1 MNKEQE
7 KNKKSVLVT
16 GGSGFIASHLVDRLI
31 KTGYFVVNIDK
42 LDYCSY
48 DNTKNINNCYKF
60 IHGNIANKELI
71 SFILNEYSIESVFH
85 LAAQTHVDNSFYNS
99 IQFTYDNIVGTHN
112 LLECVKEYNQQQ
124 KEKSENSDKSDK
136 NSENGDKNSENCH
149 KLVTRFVH
157 MSTDE
162 VYGEVK
168 SGEPECTENSLLKPT
183 NPYSATKASAELLAS
198 SYYHSFKLPIVV
210 IRCNNVFGPR
220 QYPEKVIPAFI
231 YNLLNGDKCYIHGEG
246 KTERHF
252 IYVENVIDAILTIY
266 DKGNVNEIYN
276 IANTECYKVIDLA
289 KLLIKKLHNS
299 DKFDD
304 YVEYIPDR
312 NFNDFRYLINSE
324 KLEKLGWSPKINF
337 EEGIK
342 RTIQSFKNLQKK

>member
-1 MNKEQE
+1 MNKHEE
-7 KNKKSVLVT
+7 KSNFEGKKNKKSVLVT

-31 KTGYFVVNIDK
+31 KNGYFVVNVDK

-48 DNTKNINNCYKF
+48 DNTKNIDNCYKF

-112 LLECVKEYNQQQ
+112 LLECVREYN
-124 KEKSENSDKSDK
+124 
-136 NSENGDKNSENCH
+136 
-149 KLVTRFVH
+149 KLQNDLKTNKLISKFVH

-168 SGEPECTENSLLKPT
+168 SGEPECTEKSLLKPT

-198 SYYHSFKLPIVV
+198 SYYHSFQLPIII

-231 YNLLNGDKCYIHGEG
+231 YNILNGDKCYIHGKG
-246 KTERHF
+246 DTERHF
-252 IYVENVIDAILTIY
+252 IYVENVIDAILMIY
-266 DKGNVNEIYN
+266 DKGNINEIYN
-276 IANTECYKVIDLA
+276 IANTEFYKVIDLA
-289 KLLIKKLHNS
+289 KLIIKKLNNT
-299 DKFDD
+299 DNFDD
-304 YVEYIPDR
+304 HIEYIEDR

-324 KLEKLGWSPKINF
+324 KLEKLGWSPKIHF
-337 EEGIK
+337 EEGLK
-342 RTIQSFKNLQKK
+342 RTIQSFKNII